1 MVASNRNCGSMHI
14 NSSRKGKPPSNTA
27 VSSKSPVA
35 RKQEVYSA
43 SHGGRRGNS
52 REELKILGLDRV
64 MTQVKQSCGLL
75 HQSTRLRQLYQR
87 VQF

>member
-1 MVASNRNCGSMHI
+1 MASTAAG
-14 NSSRKGKPPSNTA
+14 GKPPSNTA

-35 RKQEVYSA
+35 RKQEVYSV
-43 SHGGRRGNS
+43 SRRKEGNL
-52 REELKILGLDRV
+52 REELKILGLNRV